1 LSTVKSNSFYK
12 GAVLKDCNLLRAD
25 TMAEAKAPVMQGGSF
40 YGAVQQR
47 REQCDAIFTDLHH
60 SSPRKLPEHAHE
72 LPFFA
77 VLLEGDYGER
87 YGRQHKQFGPF
98 TLAFRPAG
106 VPHQDEI
113 GPRGVR
119 FFEIEIRP
127 SWQRQIEDCCG
138 SLHAP
143 HDECGGGELLWL
155 AMKLFRATRG
165 TQAICDLSLESLL
178 AELVAA
184 VGSMPR
190 ESAKDA
196 PQWLG
201 RVVDKLSSEYCERLT
216 LDELAREAGVHPV
229 HLSRV
234 FRRCEREGIGQY
246 VHRLRVRA
254 ACVQMLAPRKSLA
267 EISLDTGFAD
277 QSHFTRAF
285 RRITGMSP
293 GVFRQLVTPRLEY
306 SFAADERSV
315 NII

>member
-1 LSTVKSNSFYK
+1 V
-12 GAVLKDCNLLRAD
+12 G
-25 TMAEAKAPVMQGGSF
+25 EGIAPVMLGGSF

-47 REQCDAIFTDLHH
+47 REQCGAIFTDLQH

-98 TLAFRPAG
+98 TIAFRPAG

-127 SWQRQIEDCCG
+127 IWRKRIQDCSG
-138 SLHAP
+138 GLDTP
-143 HDECGGGELLWL
+143 HDEYGGGELLWL

-165 TQAICDLSLESLL
+165 PQEESDLRLESLL
-178 AELVAA
+178 AELVGA
-184 VGSMPR
+184 VARIPR
-190 ESAKDA
+190 ETSRDA
-196 PQWLG
+196 PQWL
-201 RVVDKLSSEYCERLT
+201 RRAVDRMKAEYCERLT
-216 LDELAREAGVHPV
+216 LEDLAREAGVHPV

-234 FRRCEREGIGQY
+234 FRRCEGEGIGEC
-246 VHRLRVRA
+246 VHRLRIRA
-254 ACVQMLAPRKSLA
+254 ACEQMLAPQRSLA
-267 EISLDTGFAD
+267 EIGLVTGFAD

-293 GVFRQLVTPRLEY
+293 GAFRKLVTPRVEY
-306 SFAADERSV
+306 SFAAD
-315 NII
+315 